1 MVDKFKCLLTFR
13 QFSFSIMVEYSTI
26 ILELERG
33 MRIKLSRKQIGVII
47 LLIIIVPI
55 IYNKAAGVV
64 AGVIQRRAL
73 SMPKEVVV
81 DNPHVEKINVSA
93 EATGRVE
100 AKYSIDVIARVS
112 GFLLKKYFNEGDFVK
127 EGQILFQ
134 IDPKEYQLSVNNSMA
149 TVNQYQ
155 ALYTN
160 AQQELDRANALVKED
175 LISRSDVDQ
184 SLATRNQNKALL
196 DAAKQQLELS
206 RVNLGYTT
214 IKSPIDGRI
223 GKVNITEGNYV
234 TASSGSLVNVASVSP
249 VYVTFSL
256 KTDDFVKLLRA
267 SDKFKDVQVKV
278 QFSDG
283 DWYDEIGTINFVDNK
298 IDQDSGSVSMRA
310 TFNNSKGWLVPGGYM
325 KVKLIAPK
333 LVEYMTVPQACTKGD
348 AMSGYYVWAVDKDNK
363 AVRKNIKVSDD
374 INNNWV
380 VEDGLKMSDVIVVSG
395 IQNVSQE
402 GQKLK
407 TVTNQSGK

>member
-1 MVDKFKCLLTFR
+1 
-13 QFSFSIMVEYSTI
+13 
-26 ILELERG
+26 

-249 VYVTFSL
+249 VYVSFSL
-256 KTDDFVKLLRA
+256 KSDDFVKLLRA